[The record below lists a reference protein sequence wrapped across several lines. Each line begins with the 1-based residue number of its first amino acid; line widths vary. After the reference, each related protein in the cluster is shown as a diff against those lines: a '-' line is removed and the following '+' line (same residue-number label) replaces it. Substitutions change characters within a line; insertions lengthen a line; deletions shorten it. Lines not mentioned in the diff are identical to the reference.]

1 MNLSWGVSEIAAEG
15 EVEVDAVLE
24 AEVGESEEGAAG
36 GVEAALGFEDGEGI
50 GEASVVGA
58 GGEIYGVLGFF
69 YGGGEAAVLLIE
81 EATGGECCFD
91 FLEGGEGGCAVVFDD
106 LFGLGCGEGDVGT
119 DGSATD
125 DGLGESACYVPDE

>member
-58 GGEIYGVLGFF
+58 GGEVYGVGGFF
-69 YGGGEAAVLLIE
+69 YGGGEKGVLFFDEAA
-81 EATGGECCFD
+81 GG
-91 FLEGGEGGCAVVFDD
+91 
-106 LFGLGCGEGDVGT
+106 
-119 DGSATD
+119 
-125 DGLGESACYVPDE
+125 